1 MLHGIKT
8 KLGEIGGKSPKSNT
22 GNYLITQYMEL
33 MNSCSPQSCVLLA
46 CLLYP
51 GGMTG
56 EVCYMCHWREF
67 SLYVSSPQG
76 WGEHLLW
83 GWTAIGFTLAVSEA
97 ICAKGRQQG
106 CLSYT
111 WGLPGLVAREDPS
124 FLLFLEFSA
133 LLFHLCYLLTT
144 NLPVKFIEP
153 ASFVFDAD
161 SNLGVL
167 EEVLLVCTQKPIS
180 SWRFSD

>member
-1 MLHGIKT
+1 MFLTLCIKNTMLHGIKS
-8 KLGEIGGKSPKSNT
+8 KLGEIGGKGSKPNT
-22 GNYLITQYMEL
+22 WNYLITQYMEL
-33 MNSCSPQSCVLLA
+33 MNSCSPHSCVFLA

-56 EVCYMCHWREF
+56 EVCYMCHWRKF

-106 CLSYT
+106 CLWVT
-111 WGLPGLVAREDPS
+111 PGAYLAWWPERTLAFFFFLSFQPS
-124 FLLFLEFSA
+124 FSICA
-133 LLFHLCYLLTT
+133 IY
-144 NLPVKFIEP
+144 
-153 ASFVFDAD
+153 
-161 SNLGVL
+161 
-167 EEVLLVCTQKPIS
+167 
-180 SWRFSD
+180 